1 MRFSIVPDYS
11 FRGITDVS
19 ADFLEKLGVKFL
31 MLDLDNTIA
40 AYDEPSPHESVA
52 RWAAEAK
59 GRGIRL
65 HIVSNSVREERVEAF
80 GKALGVGVITG
91 ARKPSP
97 RGILQAMGSVGAQA
111 SESAL
116 VGDQAFTDTLAANRA
131 GVLSIIVR
139 PRRFTN
145 PFLAL
150 RFALEAPFRAMC
162 RNKTPG

>member
-1 MRFSIVPDYS
+1 MSFSFVPDYS

-19 ADFLEKLGVKFL
+19 AGFLERLGIRFL

-40 AYDEPSPHESVA
+40 AYNETSPAESVSQ
-52 RWAAEAK
+52 WVAEAK
-59 GRGIRL
+59 GRGICL
-65 HIVSNSVREERVEAF
+65 FIVSNSVRRERVKAF
-80 GKALGVGVITG
+80 GKALGINSATG

-97 RGILQAMGSVGAQA
+97 KGVIQAMENAGFTA

-116 VGDQAFTDTLAANRA
+116 IGDQAYTDVLAANLA
-131 GVLSIIVR
+131 GALSIIVR

-150 RFALEAPFRAMC
+150 RYALEAPFRAIC
-162 RNKTPG
+162 RNKR